1 MHVCVH
7 VCVCNSF
14 PFYRS
19 ENKEKDSK
27 GTIIEAVDRA
37 VGPNSS
43 KKESNFQGC
52 FCPWVRQRVAY
63 FIFYLPARI
72 SEPKPVNCVPDIYT
86 ISSPTDTGN
95 SK

>member
-1 MHVCVH
+1 MNYIDIYTHMHVCVH

-43 KKESNFQGC
+43 KKESNFSGMFLPLGKTKSC
-52 FCPWVRQRVAY
+52 
-63 FIFYLPARI
+63 IFYFLPSCKDFRTQTCELCA
-72 SEPKPVNCVPDIYT
+72 
-86 ISSPTDTGN
+86 
-95 SK
+95 

>member
-1 MHVCVH
+1 MCVY

-43 KKESNFQGC
+43 KKKVTFQGC
-52 FCPWVRQRVAY
+52 FCPWVRQELHILCSTFLQGFQNPNSVT
-63 FIFYLPARI
+63 
-72 SEPKPVNCVPDIYT
+72 CVPDIYT

>member
-1 MHVCVH
+1 MCVCVCMH

-19 ENKEKDSK
+19 PYENKEKDSK

-43 KKESNFQGC
+43 KKESNFPGMFLPLGKTKGC
-52 FCPWVRQRVAY
+52 
-63 FIFYLPARI
+63 IFYFLPSCKDLRTQTCELCA
-72 SEPKPVNCVPDIYT
+72 
-86 ISSPTDTGN
+86 
-95 SK
+95 